1 MSLWDTSEPWG
12 FDYREEQV
20 KILGPVRSLDFF
32 WTNQAVLVIGVVVAF
47 ETQVNVVVGAVR
59 DPGRFLDWADVVL
72 LVRKNKIGEVLGIV
86 SSKAKSQAA
95 LLG

>member
-1 MSLWDTSEPWG
+1 M
-12 FDYREEQV
+12 
-20 KILGPVRSLDFF
+20 
-32 WTNQAVLVIGVVVAF
+32 VIGVVLAPF
-47 ETQVNVVVGAVR
+47 LITIEPQVNVVVGAVR

-86 SSKAKSQAA
+86 FSKAKTQAA

>member
-1 MSLWDTSEPWG
+1 M
-12 FDYREEQV
+12 
-20 KILGPVRSLDFF
+20 
-32 WTNQAVLVIGVVVAF
+32 VIGVVLASF
-47 ETQVNVVVGAVR
+47 FSITIETQVNVVVGAVR

-86 SSKAKSQAA
+86 FSKAKSQAA

>member
-1 MSLWDTSEPWG
+1 MVLAP
-12 FDYREEQV
+12 
-20 KILGPVRSLDFF
+20 FF
-32 WTNQAVLVIGVVVAF
+32 LITI

-86 SSKAKSQAA
+86 FSKAKSQAA
-95 LLG
+95 HERV